1 VPALVHGAYD
11 ALLFT
16 LLYVAIKFAG
26 LTSDAV
32 QTQAQLGVV
41 PIP

>member
-1 VPALVHGAYD
+1 
-11 ALLFT
+11 
-16 LLYVAIKFAG
+16 VAIKFAG